1 MPRKLL
7 SIEQILAILTET
19 PQRIAALSAGL
30 SEGQLHARPEP
41 GEWSANEVLAH
52 LRACADVW
60 GDCMALILAEDE
72 PTIQAV
78 HPRTWIK
85 KTDYG
90 QQAFASSLQA
100 FTAQRADLL
109 AVLESLA
116 PQAWERE
123 ATVTGAGKPRVWTV
137 YGYARRLA
145 RHEEPH
151 VEQIARIVQAV
162 R

>member
-1 MPRKLL
+1 MPKKLL
-7 SIEQILAILTET
+7 SIERILAMLTET
-19 PQRIAALSAGL
+19 PRRMAALSGDLTA
-30 SEGQLHARPEP
+30 EQLQMRPEP
-41 GEWSANEVLAH
+41 DEWSANEVLAH

-60 GDCMALILAEDE
+60 GDCMAVILNEDE

-90 QQAFASSLQA
+90 QQAFTSSLQA

-109 AVLESLA
+109 ATLESLA
-116 PQAWERE
+116 PEAWERE

-137 YGYARRLA
+137 YGYARRMA
-145 RHEEPH
+145 RHEAPH
-151 VEQIARIVQAV
+151 VEQIARIVKAV